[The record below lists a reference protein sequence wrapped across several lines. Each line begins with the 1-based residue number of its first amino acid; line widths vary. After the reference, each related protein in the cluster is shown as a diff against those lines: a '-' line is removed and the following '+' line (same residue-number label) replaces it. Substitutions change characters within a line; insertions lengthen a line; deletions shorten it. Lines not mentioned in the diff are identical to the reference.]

1 MMMMMIKISFELQQ
15 RFIRYIYREVE
26 AAEELL
32 LMRNSSLLEAP
43 CLSHHAFKHQ
53 QIEVVVVAILVVTIE
68 VDVVVELVMMMMM
81 MIW

>member
-1 MMMMMIKISFELQQ
+1 MMMMIKISFELQQ
-15 RFIRYIYREVE
+15 RFIRYIYR
-26 AAEELL
+26 EELL

-81 MIW
+81 MVIW